1 MGDEKPFHN
10 PFAALSGLRDS
21 LSQVS
26 PSAEPAS
33 SAEPPPPPAPA
44 PVVPGAKGPAR
55 AVVRYERSG
64 RGGKQVTVIEQ
75 LSLGAAERAEWL
87 KAFKAALGCG
97 GVIEGDTLVL
107 QGDQRKR
114 LPALLSAR
122 HVRRVTVS

>member
-1 MGDEKPFHN
+1 MGAEKPFHN

-26 PSAEPAS
+26 PATEPGA
-33 SAEPPPPPAPA
+33 AIEPPPAVSSVAPI
-44 PVVPGAKGPAR
+44 AKGPAR

-75 LSLGAAERAEWL
+75 LPLSDAERAEWL

-114 LPALLSAR
+114 VPALLSAR

>member
-21 LSQVS
+21 LSHLS
-26 PSAEPAS
+26 PAS
-33 SAEPPPPPAPA
+33 DPVAAPQPPVPTA
-44 PVVPGAKGPAR
+44 VVSGAKGPAR

-75 LSLGAAERAEWL
+75 LSLGEAERSEWL

-97 GVIEGDTLVL
+97 GVIEGDT
-107 QGDQRKR
+107 
-114 LPALLSAR
+114 ALWL
-122 HVRRVTVS
+122 TT

>member
-21 LSQVS
+21 LSHLS
-26 PSAEPAS
+26 PATDPVAAS
-33 SAEPPPPPAPA
+33 QPPVPTA
-44 PVVPGAKGPAR
+44 VVPRAKGPAR

-75 LSLGAAERAEWL
+75 LSLSVEEQAEWL

-97 GVIEGDTLVL
+97 GVVEGDTLVL